1 MKKSKIFIGLLL
13 LFKISFSQTN
23 FNLPK
28 PNRTD
33 IIQQSGVSSMISSLF
48 KIKNIPANCIA
59 VWKIKG
65 GYPTEAKGDSIAPI
79 FHTWPWAMSVYFQN
93 KDSVNYIS
101 DTLQISIFKKN
112 KVQQLFIEGL
122 DTIEAGRIYTFSVQQ
137 KMDVY
142 QWFIAPKSGV
152 IISGQ
157 NTATVSVF
165 FHSNLN
171 ESAILLQLTAL
182 KNGEKLIVAKHL
194 QIEIDAALQLSKS
207 GSVSV
212 GEPITLNLST
222 TNFKN
227 YSGKVVYHW
236 GDGITET
243 TDEIKKNKTHTYTT
257 AGKKRVS
264 VFIFNQ
270 SSTKKLLILK
280 DSFEIFSN
288 AAYSYKGSEADFGI
302 DYYCIATQRLA
313 HVLLTPHYSNIEKCK
328 KIKWQI
334 EPGNISIDAVLNAD
348 LNVTFGKYTATLIV
362 EKQDG
367 KIVTISKEFTTP
379 LAEQVAITRLDTIKV
394 GCELMAYQYQ
404 AITKNKNSTLGFEWS
419 VMNSFETTSLRKT
432 YGNSLYTTDY
442 GSVSAQG
449 SLVAVD
455 VTDEYGCSTKAV
467 TQQYFY
473 PNELN
478 NENIMVQ
485 LTSKPP
491 IYFGEASTFRITTVK
506 PLADIIY
513 KVVGNENI
521 KIENQNVRITKSGG
535 FIIQASNKHQCIGF
549 SNTFSSYFEG
559 K

>member
-1 MKKSKIFIGLLL
+1 
-13 LFKISFSQTN
+13 
-23 FNLPK
+23 
-28 PNRTD
+28 
-33 IIQQSGVSSMISSLF
+33 
-48 KIKNIPANCIA
+48 
-59 VWKIKG
+59 
-65 GYPTEAKGDSIAPI
+65 
-79 FHTWPWAMSVYFQN
+79 
-93 KDSVNYIS
+93 
-101 DTLQISIFKKN
+101 
-112 KVQQLFIEGL
+112 
-122 DTIEAGRIYTFSVQQ
+122 
-137 KMDVY
+137 
-142 QWFIAPKSGV
+142 
-152 IISGQ
+152 
-157 NTATVSVF
+157 
-165 FHSNLN
+165 
-171 ESAILLQLTAL
+171 
-182 KNGEKLIVAKHL
+182 
-194 QIEIDAALQLSKS
+194 
-207 GSVSV
+207 
-212 GEPITLNLST
+212 
-222 TNFKN
+222 
-227 YSGKVVYHW
+227 VYHW

-313 HVLLTPHYSNIEKCK
+313 HVLLTPQYSNIEKCK

-334 EPGNISIDAVLNAD
+334 EPGNISIDTVLNAD
-348 LNVTFGKYTATLIV
+348 LNVALGKYTATLIV

-367 KIVTISKEFTTP
+367 KIVTTSKEFTTP
-379 LAEQVAITRLDTIKV
+379 LAEQVAIKRLDTIKV

-432 YGNSLYTTDY
+432 YGNSLYATDY

-491 IYFGEASTFRITTVK
+491 IYFGEASIFRITTVK